1 MVRIGSVMKRNAATR
16 RNAVRRTAR
25 AAASAP
31 RRPATHF
38 AFVCALR
45 RLRPETILLIHTHQ
59 PIPRQKRFR
68 EKGGRGDE
76 A

>member
-1 MVRIGSVMKRNAATR
+1 MVRVGSVMKRNAATR

-45 RLRPETILLIHTHQ
+45 RLRPENF
-59 PIPRQKRFR
+59 PINNACSSSEPRSPPPS
-68 EKGGRGDE
+68 
-76 A
+76 ANSV